1 MNKQGL
7 ILRDIWKFSLKKE
20 KLSLLAAY
28 GVCGK
33 KFMFIW
39 TVKGNQKRSY
49 ALSFHYN
56 VPKEL
61 GCELFKSS
69 SLKFEKK

>member
-49 ALSFHYN
+49 ALSFH
-56 VPKEL
+56 
-61 GCELFKSS
+61 
-69 SLKFEKK
+69 